1 MANNINY
8 KIYNTKGFSLIQNIS
23 LYYNIFFI
31 IYYLKPIIKYI
42 LIDVVKLRI
51 INIGIL
57 YRPKEQLKSITLFMI
72 YDKN

>member
-1 MANNINY
+1 VANNINY
-8 KIYNTKGFSLIQNIS
+8 KIYSAEGFSLIQNIS

-31 IYYLKPIIKYI
+31 TYYSKPIIKYTP
-42 LIDVVKLRI
+42 IDVVKLRI